1 MTAVEHGLWLAGMAF
16 NAAKDAEARG
26 KVVKSDSEAA
36 KVIPGAFESV
46 MNARWSHVL
55 SGVADKP
62 LGMCVADG
70 RPTSVWSDAE
80 VDVTPAPEPAENVD
94 DARGDGLEL
103 LVLTSAMGWPYT
115 GFKHGEERDVFV
127 RREMVRVWHVV
138 RSEVARWPDDDTM
151 FRPQP
156 YVLVGTPGIGK
167 SFGCG
172 SYLLYELLHYDAAKV
187 PAVAYFL
194 DGSAYIFH
202 KTGVM
207 AGRVVFYKKQMT
219 R

>member
-1 MTAVEHGLWLAGMAF
+1 
-16 NAAKDAEARG
+16 
-26 KVVKSDSEAA
+26 
-36 KVIPGAFESV
+36 
-46 MNARWSHVL
+46 
-55 SGVADKP
+55 
-62 LGMCVADG
+62 MCVVDG
-70 RPTSVWSDAE
+70 LPTSVWSDAE

-207 AGRVVFYKKQMT
+207 AGQAVFYKKQMT